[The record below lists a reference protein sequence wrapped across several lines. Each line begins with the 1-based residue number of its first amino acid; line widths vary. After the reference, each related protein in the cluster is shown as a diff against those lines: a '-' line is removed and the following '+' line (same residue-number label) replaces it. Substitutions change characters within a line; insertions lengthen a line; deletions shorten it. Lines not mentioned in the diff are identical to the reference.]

1 MSDTQWPRYFVF
13 KKDSHDEPHLNCGTI
28 HAPDAEL
35 ALQNAR
41 DVFVRRP
48 ECVSLWVVP
57 AEKVVAKTAEELERE
72 PPEPAHVEE
81 PAEPYAVFLKQSHSA
96 QHAHAGE
103 VEASTSSQALAAALD
118 GWGDRGPLA
127 YWVVPKRVIQVSSED
142 DQASWFEPARDK
154 HYRQSSFYQTE
165 RLIREIK
172 AEHESGKGAE
182 A

>member
-13 KKDSHDEPHLNCGTI
+13 KQDAHDEPHLNCGTI

-35 ALQNAR
+35 ALLNAR

-57 AEKVVAKTAEELERE
+57 ADQVVAKTAEELERE
-72 PPEPAHVEE
+72 LPEPAGGED
-81 PAEPYAVFLKQSHSA
+81 PREPYAVFLKQSHSA
-96 QHAHAGE
+96 QHSHAGE
-103 VEASTSSQALAAALD
+103 VEAATPTEALAEALD
-118 GWGDRGPLA
+118 MWGEDEPLA
-127 YWVVPKRVIQVSSED
+127 YWVVPMRVIHVSSQED
-142 DQASWFEPARDK
+142 QDSWFEPARDK

-172 AEHESGKGAE
+172 AERKRGKGAE
-182 A
+182 T